1 MRRNTIAAA
10 ALSVAASSGL
20 LVAQGAAPLKA
31 AVVETL
37 ADVVTTT
44 TTGDSAGAQ
53 TGAAPDTTATD
64 PGTTGAAETTTTDT
78 TAAPPPASTTA
89 PVTTTTAPPATTTA
103 PAPQP
108 PASTTGTTQASV
120 PAPPAART
128 TPQRKPAPKPV
139 TTDTT
144 PDAEQ
149 PAAFAPVPS
158 DLEAPVPSPLG
169 HLVPPRLLAET
180 TAAARGAHVP
190 WWIVAGIAEIES
202 GFGTDP
208 GPVAGRRLDLSTW
221 RRFGTDGD
229 GDGVVSQRSQR
240 DRLATLATYLRANRR
255 YGMGIW
261 NRPGAFGFDA
271 AVLKY
276 FGGDQKLRGEARRA
290 AAYAFAAGQVGLERG
305 LRAAKPRLVA
315 RILADR
321 SISLEACHRDDLSA
335 GRIDPQVITS
345 VLYLRYL
352 YHTAYVSSLKC
363 DHPYLTTTGHVS
375 RHSSGDA
382 VDVAMLAGVPILGHQ
397 GAGSITEDAVY
408 NLLALPEADTARQ
421 IITLMDLDGPTGNSG
436 SFALPDHDDHI
447 HIGY

>member
-1 MRRNTIAAA
+1 
-10 ALSVAASSGL
+10 
-20 LVAQGAAPLKA
+20 
-31 AVVETL
+31 
-37 ADVVTTT
+37 
-44 TTGDSAGAQ
+44 
-53 TGAAPDTTATD
+53 
-64 PGTTGAAETTTTDT
+64 
-78 TAAPPPASTTA
+78 
-89 PVTTTTAPPATTTA
+89 
-103 PAPQP
+103 
-108 PASTTGTTQASV
+108 
-120 PAPPAART
+120 
-128 TPQRKPAPKPV
+128 
-139 TTDTT
+139 
-144 PDAEQ
+144 
-149 PAAFAPVPS
+149 
-158 DLEAPVPSPLG
+158 
-169 HLVPPRLLAET
+169 
-180 TAAARGAHVP
+180 VP

-229 GDGVVSQRSQR
+229 GDGVVSQQSQR
-240 DRLATLATYLRANRR
+240 DRLATLASYLRANRR

-271 AVLKY
+271 AVLTY
-276 FGGDQKLRGEARRA
+276 FHGDQKLRGEARRA

-321 SISLEACHRDDLSA
+321 SISLEACHRDDLAA
-335 GRIDPQVITS
+335 GRIDPQVITA

-363 DHPYLTTTGHVS
+363 DHPYLTTTGNVS

-397 GAGSITEDAVY
+397 GAGTITEDAVY
-408 NLLALPEADTARQ
+408 NLLALPAADTARQ
-421 IITLMDLDGPTGNSG
+421 VITLMDLDGPTGNRG

>member
-10 ALSVAASSGL
+10 LGVAASSGL
-20 LVAQGAAPLKA
+20 LVAYNAAPLKA
-31 AVVETL
+31 AAVETL
-37 ADVVTTT
+37 ADVVTTATGDTTSTPTGTTPT
-44 TTGDSAGAQ
+44 TTDDP
-53 TGAAPDTTATD
+53 AATTATD
-64 PGTTGAAETTTTDT
+64 GSSGSNDAAPPQT
-78 TAAPPPASTTA
+78 TAPAATTSAPPPASTTA
-89 PVTTTTAPPATTTA
+89 STPTAATTQASAPAPPPTTTTAKH
-103 PAPQP
+103 
-108 PASTTGTTQASV
+108 
-120 PAPPAART
+120 
-128 TPQRKPAPKPV
+128 RKPAPKPV

-149 PAAFAPVPS
+149 PTAFAPVPS
-158 DLEAPVPSPLG
+158 DLEAPVQIPLG
-169 HLVPPRLLAET
+169 HLVPARLLAET

-240 DRLATLATYLRANRR
+240 DRLATLASYLRANRR

-305 LRAAKPRLVA
+305 LRVAKPRLIA

-321 SISLEACHRDDLSA
+321 SISLEPCHRDDLAA

-363 DHPYLTTTGHVS
+363 DHPYLTTTGNVS